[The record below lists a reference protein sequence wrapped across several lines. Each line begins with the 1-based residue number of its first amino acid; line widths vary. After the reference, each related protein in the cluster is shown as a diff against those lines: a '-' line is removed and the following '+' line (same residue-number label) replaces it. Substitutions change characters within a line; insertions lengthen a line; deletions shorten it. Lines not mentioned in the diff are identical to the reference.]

1 MSHTT
6 HTPHSSPKKA
16 LLAVIREALAQ
27 GQKISLPGLGSF
39 FVVLHAARTG
49 RNPGTGE
56 TIAISA
62 RKRVHFKASKG
73 WRLLLNP

>member
-6 HTPHSSPKKA
+6 HPSPKKA

-39 FVVLHAARTG
+39 SVVLHAARTG

-56 TIAISA
+56 IIAISA
-62 RKRVHFKASKG
+62 RKRVHFKAAKG
-73 WRLLLNP
+73 WHLLLNP